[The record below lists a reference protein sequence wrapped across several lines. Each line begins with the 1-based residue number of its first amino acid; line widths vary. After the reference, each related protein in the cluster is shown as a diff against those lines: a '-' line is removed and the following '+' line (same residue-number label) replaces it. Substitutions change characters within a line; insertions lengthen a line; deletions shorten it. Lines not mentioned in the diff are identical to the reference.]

1 MTLIDE
7 VKQFARD
14 YVNIPAQRTREH
26 KAKIAEAYRSITGRN
41 LRNGCSTCYIEAVFK
56 ILKYNPMATS
66 KYEIKRGAVVQV
78 FGHPEK
84 AVTNT
89 TITDEIGDWYVK
101 YHPEKLK
108 FFVRYPKAEPVI
120 ITPPVVPIVQV
131 EAVKKEVYSGIT
143 IEQVPLIA
151 EIEQAQKV
159 IAAPKRKPG
168 KRSSKA
174 KR

>member
-56 ILKYNPMATS
+56 ILKYNPMTS

-84 AVTNT
+84 AVTNN

-108 FFVRYPKAEPVI
+108 FFVRYPKVAPVI
-120 ITPPVVPIVQV
+120 IIPPVAPVIKV
-131 EAVKKEVYSGIT
+131 EVVKTEVHSGIT
-143 IEQVPLIA
+143 IEQIPLIA
-151 EIEQAQKV
+151 EIKQAQKEV
-159 IAAPKRKPG
+159 IKKKPV